1 MSFGQLQFLLLT
13 VCLAATTTRMRA
25 ACPTCASFDSGV
37 ISGVISF
44 GALTEASGIA
54 ASARNPGVLWTHNDG
69 SQGRIWAL
77 STNGAR
83 LATYDLNNVDDLED
97 IAVGPGPTPGLSY
110 LYIGDIG
117 GSQGTNVVRPEVKI
131 DRIPEPAVD
140 LAWASD
146 PRSPNF
152 NGRDN
157 FTLVYPDGSF
167 DAETLLV
174 DPLTS
179 DVWVVTKEPGVARF
193 YRANLNAVPDNG
205 TVVMEFVRS
214 VAFDEASA
222 GDISADG
229 TQIVLRRE
237 NVAAL
242 WLRCDG
248 EPLNNALARASQS
261 IPVIGPPT
269 EPNGEG
275 LAFLRDGTGYV
286 TISEGTNAPIYFFRS
301 LCPAAPHFTLLLSN
315 QSVFVGGAVQFHALA
330 VGYPDPTYTWRLNG
344 QLLGGQTGPSLF
356 LSSVA
361 PGAAGQYE
369 VIASNASGSAT
380 NAATLTVRAKPNLR
394 ITEVMPVAAA
404 SPGVPTADWWELTSF
419 ESQPVSLGGW
429 RFNDNGGGLADPF
442 VLPGNLFI
450 APGQTIIF
458 VEDLSATQF
467 RNWWGASN
475 LPPNLQIVSYTG
487 NGLSLGAGG
496 DGLRLWDNFTA
507 DVNDPVASVDFG
519 AATTGVTF
527 NYNPATQQ
535 FGALSQLGVNG
546 VFRAAAATDIGSPGR
561 IVGPPPGPLLQVLR
575 TGEQLRIEFDAVGG
589 RRYIL
594 EVRDDFTTDTWTA
607 TGDVLQPATSGRV
620 FFEREMTDG
629 AQFFRVM
636 AE

>member
-1 MSFGQLQFLLLT
+1 MIPGRLRISLLVWLISSAWT
-13 VCLAATTTRMRA
+13 RA
-25 ACPTCASFDSGV
+25 ACPNCASFDPGV
-37 ISGVISF
+37 VTGAISF

-54 ASARNPGVLWTHNDG
+54 ASGRNPGVLWTHNDG
-69 SQGRIWAL
+69 SAGRIWAV

-83 LATYDLNNVDDLED
+83 LATYDVNNVDDLED

-117 GSQGTNVVRPEVKI
+117 GNLGTNVIRPEVKI
-131 DRIPEPAVD
+131 IRIPEPAVD

-167 DAETLLV
+167 DSETLLV

-179 DVWVVTKEPGVARF
+179 DVWVVTKESGVARF
-193 YRANLNAVPDNG
+193 YRANLNAVPDDG
-205 TVVMEFVRS
+205 TVLMEFVTS
-214 VAFDEASA
+214 VPFHQASS

-237 NVAAL
+237 NAAAL

-248 EPLNNALARASQS
+248 EPLNDALSRASQN

-275 LAFLRDGTGYV
+275 LGFLRDGTGYV
-286 TISEGTNAPIYFFRS
+286 TISEGSNAPIYFFRS
-301 LCPAAPHFTLLLSN
+301 TCPAGPQFTLSLSN
-315 QSVFVGGAVQFHALA
+315 QTVFVGGAVQFHALA

-344 QLLGGQTGPSLF
+344 QLIGGQTGSSLL
-356 LSSVA
+356 LSNVA
-361 PGAAGQYE
+361 PSAAGQYE

-380 NAATLTVRAKPNLR
+380 NAATLTVRARPDLR
-394 ITEVMPVAAA
+394 ITEAMSVPAA

-419 ESQPVSLGGW
+419 ESQPVNLNGW

-442 VLPGNLFI
+442 VIAGPLMM
-450 APGQTIIF
+450 APGESIIF
-458 VEDLSATQF
+458 AEGLTAAQF
-467 RNWWGASN
+467 VNWWGASN
-475 LPPNLQIVSYTG
+475 LPVGLQVINYSG

-496 DGLRLWDNFTA
+496 DGLRLWDNVTA
-507 DVNDPVASVDFG
+507 DVNDTVASADFG

-535 FGALSQLGVNG
+535 FGAPSQLGVNG
-546 VFRAAAATDIGSPGR
+546 VFRAAAAPDIGSPGR
-561 IVGPPPGPLLQVLR
+561 ITGPPPRPLLQIVG

-589 RRYIL
+589 RRYTL
-594 EVRDDFTTDTWTA
+594 EVRNDFSTDTWSA
-607 TGDVLQPATSGRV
+607 TGDLLQPASSGRA
-620 FFEREMTDG
+620 FFEREITDG
-629 AQFFRVM
+629 TQFFRVL